1 MLFQVRIFSQV
12 WGKIS
17 QGYTFLEWFYKQ
29 EMLSNVSEF
38 TTPSSPLLKLDGE
51 SQLSLQQNIWTNEKK
66 LNKSHGLDW
75 SLN

>member
-1 MLFQVRIFSQV
+1 
-12 WGKIS
+12 
-17 QGYTFLEWFYKQ
+17 
-29 EMLSNVSEF
+29 MLSNVSEY